1 MSSSVVSSE
10 LHVDSPDRPP
20 EPQHLSIGELV
31 CLVAIAT
38 AFLFAEIHNARLRPF
53 WFDELC
59 TLFVSSQPTVMEMF
73 QKMPTDGNPPL
84 YFLLARW
91 FLHLPVSTELG
102 LRLPS
107 VLALTASA
115 LAAFVFVRRIS
126 SFRFGLLSMC
136 LLLGSEIGVRYA
148 VEARPYALLLL
159 FTALLLCIWQSA
171 RYGPNR
177 FWALPGIALC
187 TSGAILSH
195 QYGIIYA
202 VLPIFTGEAIRGFVR
217 KRLDVGVL
225 FSVGLGSLTALAT
238 YPPMLHAQALLLSTI
253 RNSPIFWGR
262 PGWAD
267 LGCYE
272 KMLPMFV
279 PSLLPFVALAWV
291 VIYGCVPRMR
301 MVSERPFCAQ
311 PEDLAVADVLTMFV
325 PIMLLLT
332 HFGTNYFV
340 PRYAIGSALGAAL
353 LAGILAAYAGARWRI
368 VKGLVPLIVIYC
380 VTVGLVTSWR
390 SATPK
395 PPLDYG
401 ESLFAAVPGAE
412 PIVVASSLDFMPSWW
427 YADGPTRHRLHY
439 LSDLQSAKSTPD
451 LIPEYSLYLIRHQ
464 TPMQMENYS
473 SFLKTHKTF
482 LVFSVG
488 SPGLEWL
495 QPRLVREGWELKL
508 IASDARG
515 KLFRAT
521 APF

>member
-1 MSSSVVSSE
+1 MSAVGLRDRCSLCGRGPTLRSATVVYSFAALYLAVCQIRPKSFLGLARHRSVHFGSNPVSSIRNHLCRFTD
-10 LHVDSPDRPP
+10 LH
-20 EPQHLSIGELV
+20 
-31 CLVAIAT
+31 
-38 AFLFAEIHNARLRPF
+38 
-53 WFDELC
+53 
-59 TLFVSSQPTVMEMF
+59 
-73 QKMPTDGNPPL
+73 
-84 YFLLARW
+84 
-91 FLHLPVSTELG
+91 
-102 LRLPS
+102 
-107 VLALTASA
+107 
-115 LAAFVFVRRIS
+115 RRS
-126 SFRFGLLSMC
+126 HP
-136 LLLGSEIGVRYA
+136 GV
-148 VEARPYALLLL
+148 
-159 FTALLLCIWQSA
+159 
-171 RYGPNR
+171 
-177 FWALPGIALC
+177 
-187 TSGAILSH
+187 
-195 QYGIIYA
+195 
-202 VLPIFTGEAIRGFVR
+202 VR

-291 VIYGCVPRMR
+291 VIYGCVPRTR

-482 LVFSVG
+482 LVYSVG